1 MFSNGGQGLSIQTYS
16 TYICLM
22 PTMCTVVHE
31 PCHSLGTLPSEEKIA
46 HTHEQ
51 VLNSYD
57 LKGWKCGFTLK
68 FSNWN

>member
-1 MFSNGGQGLSIQTYS
+1 MFFNGGQGLSVQKHSTHIQ
-16 TYICLM
+16 CL
-22 PTMCTVVHE
+22 PVCTAVLEAH
-31 PCHSLGTLPSEEKIA
+31 HSLQTVPSEETIA

-51 VLNSYD
+51 VLKSCD